1 MSLIRSSSKIKLWLI
16 IFLIAPSIINTG
28 LQVTLDVWWL
38 WMNRE
43 LMWIHTDSP
52 KRAWACQQEWR
63 SWSFGWDL
71 WGRGR
76 FPLWPRLPLGI
87 FARRCWKELRARF
100 SQTLRESLESAQVW
114 RHRGPSMC
122 LGHDG
127 LPTGLAPRCCPSVS
141 WTLRPSRHFSSNAGR
156 REGRC

>member
-52 KRAWACQQEWR
+52 KRALVCLQEWR

-100 SQTLRESLESAQVW
+100 SQTLRESLESARVW
-114 RHRGPSMC
+114 RHLGPSMC

-127 LPTGLAPRCCPSVS
+127 LPIGLAPRCCPSVS